1 MELVGVGIDLVD
13 IARVERMMARLG
25 ERVLRRFL
33 TARERAY
40 VEARARPS
48 MHLAARIAA
57 KEAAYKALQA
67 LPGARSVSWHDLE
80 VERETEGRPYL
91 TLAGLAKELPTNTT
105 CTSSSH
111 SPIPTPPPALLRSS
125 RGLVDP
131 KCRSHGLTT
140 EPQSSRSQ
148 HGNNKERNSF
158 CCSVLAPCPS

>member
-13 IARVERMMARLG
+13 IARVERMMDRLG

-33 TARERAY
+33 TPREQAY

-91 TLAGLAKELPTNTT
+91 TLAGLAKELAEKHRLHFEL
-105 CTSSSH
+105 SLSH
-111 SPIPTPPPALLRSS
+111 SDATAGAVAIVTRL
-125 RGLVDP
+125 G
-131 KCRSHGLTT
+131 
-140 EPQSSRSQ
+140 
-148 HGNNKERNSF
+148 
-158 CCSVLAPCPS
+158 